1 MDEILLQA
9 MLSSP
14 RAPSAC
20 AKACDSDEPLRP
32 SPGPAAPRVSR
43 SCAAASFLGTPL
55 RVAFS
60 SSRLVKPDRHYC
72 RERADGLPRPMIHPY
87 FRDGSIEDC
96 PHGAPGSAFRF
107 RGG

>member
-1 MDEILLQA
+1 MDEILLKA

-72 RERADGLPRPMIHPY
+72 RERGLARGLFSIAEY
-87 FRDGSIEDC
+87 TFRR
-96 PHGAPGSAFRF
+96 APVAVRVAQYLAP
-107 RGG
+107 